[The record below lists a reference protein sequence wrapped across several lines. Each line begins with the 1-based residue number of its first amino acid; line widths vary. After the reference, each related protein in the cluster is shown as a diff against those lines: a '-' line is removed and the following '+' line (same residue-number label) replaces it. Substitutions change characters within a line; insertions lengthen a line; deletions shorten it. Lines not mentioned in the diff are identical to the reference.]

1 MAFTAIILFFLI
13 VVVGRIGFHYRL
25 TGTSGVKFDSESL
38 SFPSFFIQFLLI
50 GIGWYGLIVLS
61 ILEVLDIIHS
71 QINFGLIGIIFGWII
86 IIVGSIIA
94 VVAQY
99 QMGTSWR
106 YVGSK
111 SNDTELIIHGLFRY
125 SRNPIYVGSLIFF
138 FGLVILLPHFLMLLC
153 FIFIFIGLEILVRYH
168 EEPHLREMHG
178 KAYEN
183 YCDEVS
189 RFIPRI

>member
-111 SNDTELIIHGLFRY
+111 SNDTELIMLWSI
-125 SRNPIYVGSLIFF
+125 
-138 FGLVILLPHFLMLLC
+138 LVIQPMNSQLH
-153 FIFIFIGLEILVRYH
+153 
-168 EEPHLREMHG
+168 
-178 KAYEN
+178 
-183 YCDEVS
+183 
-189 RFIPRI
+189 